1 MKILIRATN
10 WVGDAVMCIPALAA
24 VRARWQE
31 AHIAIL
37 ARPWVADIYAG
48 QGLADQLIPFEHKG
62 RHAGIAGVE
71 RLARELRG
79 EKFDTALLLQNAF
92 EAAWIAFR
100 AGIPQRI
107 GYARDGRSWLLTQPI
122 PVPLHKEIPA
132 HETFYYLELLKRAR
146 LAATS
151 SAPNTPLLPS
161 GIPEIRLRIPPEK
174 AARAES
180 LLAQREAQSGN
191 AAGAQ
196 PAPAASLRVA
206 LAPGAAYGSAKCW
219 PTDRYAAL
227 ADRLISEFHA
237 SVILFGSPGEREVA
251 ERIAA
256 QMRHRPVMLA
266 GQTSIGDLPALFS
279 RCRLFIGNDSGA
291 MHVAAAVG
299 LPVVAIFG
307 PTDPFGTSPA
317 TERLSLV
324 QEKVSCSPCFLRH
337 CPVDHRCMTRVSFD
351 QVYAAVQTWIP
362 QIAGRS
368 THEAAH

>member
-24 VRARWQE
+24 VRARWPE

-37 ARPWVADIYAG
+37 ARPWVADIYAE
-48 QGLADQLIPFEHKG
+48 QNLSNQLIHFDHKG

-71 RLARELRG
+71 RLARELRA

-92 EAAWIAFR
+92 EAAWIAWR
-100 AGIPQRI
+100 AGIPERI
-107 GYARDGRSWLLTQPI
+107 GYARDGRGWLLTKAI
-122 PVPLHKEIPA
+122 PVLRHGEIPS
-132 HETFYYLELLKRAR
+132 HETHYYLELVRRANM
-146 LAATS
+146 AAES
-151 SAPNTPLLPS
+151 NKPPRSALEPS
-161 GIPEIRLRIPPEK
+161 NVPEIRLRVSPEK
-174 AARAES
+174 VTTAES
-180 LLAQREAQSGN
+180 LLAQAEANILGSGPWP
-191 AAGAQ
+191 AGHS
-196 PAPAASLRVA
+196 APMFRVA

-266 GQTSIGDLPALFS
+266 GQTSIGDLPALLS
-279 RCRLFIGNDSGA
+279 RCRIFIGNDSGA

-317 TERLSLV
+317 TEQLSLV

-337 CPVDHRCMTRVSFD
+337 CPVDHRCMTRVSID

-362 QIAGRS
+362 QIAGR
-368 THEAAH
+368 TAL